1 MGYAASEVTV
11 FFVGSTE
18 SLVDASTPMGMARTT
33 RTGNATVEVVVEP
46 LRLLV

>member
-18 SLVDASTPMGMARTT
+18 SLVDASTPMGLAGTT
-33 RTGNATVEVVVEP
+33 RTGNAAVEVVVEP